1 MVIMTNLQ
9 TTKEHTTMRNSN
21 AASVIDFDTVSP
33 AVSQARHESNQAR
46 LAEDK
51 ARNRRLDK
59 DAIVKAALLRLFG
72 SASEQSQSN
81 VDFSRN
87 AWLACYVQ
95 AITGRSI
102 AVEDIR
108 ALLSEIENGLSPV
121 VRS

>member
-1 MVIMTNLQ
+1 
-9 TTKEHTTMRNSN
+9 MRNSN

-33 AVSQARHESNQAR
+33 AVSQARHESNLAR
-46 LAEDK
+46 LAEDS

-59 DAIVKAALLRLFG
+59 DAIVKAALLRLSG
-72 SASEQSQSN
+72 SASEQSN

-102 AVEDIR
+102 AIEDIR
-108 ALLSEIENGLSPV
+108 ALLSEIEAGLSPV

>member
-1 MVIMTNLQ
+1 
-9 TTKEHTTMRNSN
+9 MRNSN

-46 LAEDK
+46 LAEDT

-59 DAIVKAALLRLFG
+59 DAIVKAALLRLSG

-102 AVEDIR
+102 AIEDIR
-108 ALLSEIENGLSPV
+108 ALLSEIEAGLSPV